1 MKDSYDPLDWGNSQN
16 KSNIPQHSADEYDA
30 FASHP
35 TYRSEFYDGQQTA
48 DAAYQDSSRYGYDQS
63 YDSNYQQDYQSF
75 DNTYQQ
81 PQNTYSEQQMG
92 NGPAQYTQAD
102 YDYMAQNPTYI
113 ENPNRMDA
121 DEFFAMAHEK
131 DRRDRLRDN
140 RAMFALTGRS
150 RYLYGS
156 ATGENS
162 PEMSKELLLYLAF
175 CALGAA
181 LSRLFN
187 FPLWLY
193 PLFSTLVAYVIT
205 MVKKI
210 VIDETEPKDAFKG
223 SALEGIALVA
233 GLILTLVWYSKG
245 Y

>member
-1 MKDSYDPLDWGNSQN
+1 
-16 KSNIPQHSADEYDA
+16 
-30 FASHP
+30 
-35 TYRSEFYDGQQTA
+35 
-48 DAAYQDSSRYGYDQS
+48 
-63 YDSNYQQDYQSF
+63 
-75 DNTYQQ
+75 
-81 PQNTYSEQQMG
+81 
-92 NGPAQYTQAD
+92 
-102 YDYMAQNPTYI
+102 
-113 ENPNRMDA
+113 
-121 DEFFAMAHEK
+121 MAHEK

-150 RYLYGS
+150 HYLYGS
-156 ATGENS
+156 ATGEDS
-162 PEMSKELLLYLAF
+162 PEMSKDFLLYLAF

-193 PLFSTLVAYVIT
+193 PLFSTLVAYGIT

-223 SALEGIALVA
+223 SVPEGIALVA